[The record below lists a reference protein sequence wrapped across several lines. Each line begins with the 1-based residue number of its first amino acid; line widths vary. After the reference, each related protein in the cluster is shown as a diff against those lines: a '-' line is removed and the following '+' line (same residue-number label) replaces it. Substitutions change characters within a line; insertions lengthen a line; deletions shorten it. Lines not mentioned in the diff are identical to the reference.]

1 MTTLRKKFS
10 ESFNFVYN
18 KRVILRIDLNLP
30 KFNNEYTDLT
40 RLEKVL
46 PTIEELLKHKAKI
59 IIVSHFGRPEGK
71 TFQ

>member
-46 PTIEELLKHKAKI
+46 PTIEELLKHKAKL
-59 IIVSHFGRPEGK
+59 
-71 TFQ
+71 